1 MVEKNGKRK
10 IDHLDVENVLSFFER
25 LDWGENARDFP
36 KRTCS
41 ILLNSALSFS
51 SNPYLKYG
59 DNYTFDFLGMKAKDL
74 AFFCLATGKFPNEEE
89 RKMLEE
95 KNRNK
100 VSIEDRE

>member
-1 MVEKNGKRK
+1 MSK
-10 IDHLDVENVLSFFER
+10 IKLPGVGER

-59 DNYTFDFLGMKAKDL
+59 DNYMFDFLGMKAKDL
-74 AFFCLATGKFPNEEE
+74 AFFCLATGRFPNGEE

-95 KNRNK
+95 RTINN
-100 VSIEDRE
+100 SFLEGRE